1 MNFILAPI
9 WIVDEWLF
17 DPSVH
22 GILYNVMLEG
32 VKSVASRVHPTSTCS
47 FAKWII

>member
-1 MNFILAPI
+1 MNFILAPR

-17 DPSVH
+17 DASVH
-22 GILYNVMLEG
+22 GILYNVMFEG
-32 VKSVASRVHPTSTCS
+32 VNSVASRVHPTSICS